1 MNEIIPLSSIDHIFT
16 GVGSYPIEFIFLYD
30 GFLDENG
37 LQESLTKTISHFQTI
52 ASILIRQS
60 KDAYAFQLS
69 PDGVEFDVVISKVN
83 YENNDRKYEY
93 INPVETQENNPL
105 TKIKL
110 THTPKGTVLGV
121 SISHS
126 IVDGFSYFHFLS
138 SWARIFQG
146 KQFLPPTHQRD
157 LLVSDNLSLKDPI
170 TGKEVLQK
178 SGLFLDKKRETIA
191 KEDLIWDSRIFKNE
205 ELKELLTKAQSECEI
220 RLSYNDIVTAKLAQE
235 YLEKW
240 HQSGKNNT
248 CYISCPVDFRRIKTG
263 FPKTYFG
270 NAVALTSTSISFE
283 KLMQISLADLAVK
296 IRMNVGKVNDEY
308 IGNSIDTLTGLRI
321 QDTSKIFEN
330 VHVMDPHTGLLVT
343 NLSRLPVPDIEFNA
357 GPPVKYDILT
367 QSVRGAVIL
376 PHPEGLEARVCCP
389 EDI

>member
-178 SGLFLDKKRETIA
+178 SGLFLDKKREPIA